1 MDLTGILADP
11 AASGPRL
18 TWAEHCGDPDRA
30 EVIRLQCAEHDG
42 QPGDPERARALVE
55 ANFSRWF
62 GRVATLVRPTDVWRG
77 FVVSA
82 EGPLSEVVR
91 HADALAAVSV
101 ELTLRIEDVDTDLGP
116 LVGHPLLDRVQR
128 VEFDEDA
135 TENQGFLA
143 DFLQAVPNLRSVTF
157 TDDPSAA
164 ETVRTLT
171 AYLPST
177 VISLNF
183 AGFMATSFDDTV
195 ARELCSSPRVAQ
207 LENLGLYNC
216 NLTEAGAEAIG
227 NGTFTGLTALHLGT
241 GRHTHNHVG
250 AGGVKALGPLT
261 RLERLDLDFNGVGD
275 RGIRSLRRAFRH
287 LRRLHLQAD
296 NITDKGLTML
306 CDAPVIRQLEFLDL
320 RHNRITAKG
329 ATELVRTAPSRLKEL
344 WISAG
349 PAADAVARSHWAGRL
364 DLLHIA

>member
-1 MDLTGILADP
+1 M
-11 AASGPRL
+11 
-18 TWAEHCGDPDRA
+18 
-30 EVIRLQCAEHDG
+30 
-42 QPGDPERARALVE
+42 
-55 ANFSRWF
+55 
-62 GRVATLVRPTDVWRG
+62 
-77 FVVSA
+77 
-82 EGPLSEVVR
+82 
-91 HADALAAVSV
+91 
-101 ELTLRIEDVDTDLGP
+101 
-116 LVGHPLLDRVQR
+116 LDRVQR

-241 GRHTHNHVG
+241 G
-250 AGGVKALGPLT
+250 
-261 RLERLDLDFNGVGD
+261 
-275 RGIRSLRRAFRH
+275 
-287 LRRLHLQAD
+287 
-296 NITDKGLTML
+296 
-306 CDAPVIRQLEFLDL
+306 
-320 RHNRITAKG
+320 
-329 ATELVRTAPSRLKEL
+329 
-344 WISAG
+344 
-349 PAADAVARSHWAGRL
+349 
-364 DLLHIA
+364 